1 MATKKTFKE
10 NLNPALQF
18 ISLPKEQPEPAQE
31 KTEQAAVVPEG
42 YKLNPLYV
50 EKRSKRVQLLLQ
62 PSLHQK
68 IKDKAEAAGKSVNDI
83 IHSILE
89 EALKG
94 E

>member
-1 MATKKTFKE
+1 MATKKSFKD

-18 ISLPKEQPEPAQE
+18 ISLPEEQPEQAKP
-31 KTEQAAVVPEG
+31 EQAAELPEG
-42 YKLNPLYV
+42 YKLNPMYV
-50 EKRSKRVQLLLQ
+50 EKRSKRVQLLVQ

-68 IKDKAEAAGKSVNDI
+68 IKARAEATGTSTNDV